1 MEHALEIAKFWFHD
15 EHVTTTVIQ
24 SKVTKV
30 TCNNKA
36 YILKEKGSIKQLL
49 VELNVLEQLDEK
61 GIRVQK
67 LVKTKS
73 DERYVFYKEKY
84 YCLYEYV
91 AGSVLEI
98 KDTEKL
104 KELGSTIGE
113 ELANLHQALNSVGN
127 ASELIKRDLYK
138 VVYEWAMPILE
149 KNEQVQRDVIQQMNN
164 IHKKFKEKVQLLPK
178 QIIHRDMHLSNV
190 LFKDNEFQGFI
201 DFELLEENVRVFD
214 LCYCFTSVLSEL
226 YMDETL
232 RRNWLQIVRT
242 IFEGYYK
249 QNALTREE
257 VQTIWYVMLSI
268 QIIFITYF
276 FQSVDLLKLNE
287 EMFLWIFANKEEIEE
302 AIASIVL
309 I

>member
-15 EHVTTTVIQ
+15 EHVTATVIQ

-61 GIRVQK
+61 GIRVHK
-67 LVKTKS
+67 LVKTKN
-73 DERYVFYKEKY
+73 DERCVFYKEKY

-127 ASELIKRDLYK
+127 VSELIKRDLYK
-138 VVYEWAMPILE
+138 VLYEWAMPILE

-164 IHKKFKEKVQLLPK
+164 LHKKFKEKVQLLPK

-190 LFKDNEFQGFI
+190 IFQDNEFQGFI

-214 LCYCFTSVLSEL
+214 LSYCFTSVLSEL

-242 IFEGYYK
+242 IFEGYNK

-276 FQSVDLLKLNE
+276 VQSVDLLKLNE
-287 EMFLWIFANKEEIEE
+287 EMFFWIFANKEEIEE
-302 AIASIVL
+302 VIASIVR

>member
-15 EHVTTTVIQ
+15 EHVTATVIQ

-49 VELNVLEQLDEK
+49 VELNVLEQLDQK

-84 YCLYEYV
+84 YCLYDYV

-113 ELANLHQALNSVGN
+113 ELANLHQALNSEGN
-127 ASELIKRDLYK
+127 VSELIKRDLYK
-138 VVYEWAMPILE
+138 VLYEWAMPILE

-164 IHKKFKEKVQLLPK
+164 LHKKFKEKVQLLPK

-190 LFKDNEFQGFI
+190 IFQDNEFQGFI

-214 LCYCFTSVLSEL
+214 LSYCFTSVLSEL

-242 IFEGYYK
+242 IFEGYNK

-257 VQTIWYVMLSI
+257 VQAIWFVMLSI

-276 FQSVDLLKLNE
+276 VQSVDLLKLNE

-302 AIASIVL
+302 VIASIVR

>member
-15 EHVTTTVIQ
+15 EHVTATVIQ

-30 TCNNKA
+30 TCNNKE

-84 YCLYEYV
+84 YCLYEYI

-138 VVYEWAMPILE
+138 VLYEWAMPILE

-190 LFKDNEFQGFI
+190 IFQDNEFQGFI

-214 LCYCFTSVLSEL
+214 LSYCFTSVLSEL

-242 IFEGYYK
+242 IFEGYNK

-276 FQSVDLLKLNE
+276 VQSVDLLKLNE

-302 AIASIVL
+302 VIASIVL

>member
-1 MEHALEIAKFWFHD
+1 MEHALEIAKSWFHD
-15 EHVTTTVIQ
+15 EHVTATVIQ

-49 VELNVLEQLDEK
+49 VEQNVLEQLDEK

-67 LVKTKS
+67 LVKTKN

-127 ASELIKRDLYK
+127 VSELIKRDLYK
-138 VVYEWAMPILE
+138 VLYEWAMPILE

-164 IHKKFKEKVQLLPK
+164 LHKKFKEKVQLLPK

-190 LFKDNEFQGFI
+190 IFQDNEFQGFI
-201 DFELLEENVRVFD
+201 DFELLEENIRVFD
-214 LCYCFTSVLSEL
+214 LSYCFTSVLSEL

-242 IFEGYYK
+242 IFEGYNK

-276 FQSVDLLKLNE
+276 VQSVDLLKLNE

-302 AIASIVL
+302 VIASIVR

>member
-1 MEHALEIAKFWFHD
+1 MEHALEIAKSWFHD
-15 EHVTTTVIQ
+15 EHVTATVIQ

-49 VELNVLEQLDEK
+49 VEQNVLEQLDEK

-67 LVKTKS
+67 LVKTKN

-127 ASELIKRDLYK
+127 VSELIKRDLYK
-138 VVYEWAMPILE
+138 VLYEWAMPILE

-164 IHKKFKEKVQLLPK
+164 LHKKFKEKVQLLPK

-190 LFKDNEFQGFI
+190 IIQDNEFQGFI

-214 LCYCFTSVLSEL
+214 LSYCFTSVLSEL

-242 IFEGYYK
+242 IFEGYNK

-276 FQSVDLLKLNE
+276 VQSVDLLKLNE

-302 AIASIVL
+302 VIASIVR

>member
-15 EHVTTTVIQ
+15 EHVTATVIQ

-67 LVKTKS
+67 LVETKN

-127 ASELIKRDLYK
+127 VSELIKRDLYK
-138 VVYEWAMPILE
+138 VLYECAMPILE

-164 IHKKFKEKVQLLPK
+164 LHKKFKEKVQLLPK

-190 LFKDNEFQGFI
+190 IFQDNEFQGFI

-214 LCYCFTSVLSEL
+214 LSYCFTSVLSEL

-242 IFEGYYK
+242 IFEGYNK

-276 FQSVDLLKLNE
+276 VQSVDLLKLNE

-302 AIASIVL
+302 VIASIVR

>member
-15 EHVTTTVIQ
+15 EHVTATVIQ

-67 LVKTKS
+67 LVKTKN

-127 ASELIKRDLYK
+127 VSELIKRDLYK
-138 VVYEWAMPILE
+138 VLYEWAMPILE

-164 IHKKFKEKVQLLPK
+164 LHKKFKEKVQLLPK

-190 LFKDNEFQGFI
+190 IFQDNEFQGFI

-214 LCYCFTSVLSEL
+214 LSYCFTSVLSEL

-242 IFEGYYK
+242 IFEGYNK

-276 FQSVDLLKLNE
+276 VQSVDLLKLNE

-302 AIASIVL
+302 VIASIVR

>member
-15 EHVTTTVIQ
+15 EYVTATVIQ

-67 LVKTKS
+67 LVKTKN

-127 ASELIKRDLYK
+127 VSELIKRDLYK
-138 VVYEWAMPILE
+138 VLYEWAMPVLE
-149 KNEQVQRDVIQQMNN
+149 KNEQVHQDVIQKMHQ
-164 IHKKFKEKVQLLPK
+164 IHTAFKETAYLLPK

-190 LFKDNEFQGFI
+190 IFQDNEFQGFI
-201 DFELLEENVRVFD
+201 DFELLEENVRLFD
-214 LCYCFTSVLSEL
+214 LSYCFTSVLSEL

-242 IFEGYYK
+242 IFEGYNK

-276 FQSVDLLKLNE
+276 VQSVDLLKLNE

-302 AIASIVL
+302 VIASIVL

>member
-15 EHVTTTVIQ
+15 EHVTATVIQ

-67 LVKTKS
+67 LVKTKN

-127 ASELIKRDLYK
+127 VSELIKRDLYK
-138 VVYEWAMPILE
+138 VLYEWAMPILE

-164 IHKKFKEKVQLLPK
+164 LHKKFKEKVQLLPK

-190 LFKDNEFQGFI
+190 IFQDNEFQGFI
-201 DFELLEENVRVFD
+201 DFELLEENVRLFD
-214 LCYCFTSVLSEL
+214 LSYCFTSVLSEL

-242 IFEGYYK
+242 IFEGYNK

-276 FQSVDLLKLNE
+276 VQSVDLLKLNE

-302 AIASIVL
+302 VIASIVL

>member
-15 EHVTTTVIQ
+15 EHVTATVIQ

-84 YCLYEYV
+84 YCLYEYI

-190 LFKDNEFQGFI
+190 IFQDNEFQGFI
-201 DFELLEENVRVFD
+201 DFELLEENIRVFD
-214 LCYCFTSVLSEL
+214 LCYCCTSVFSEL
-226 YMDETL
+226 YSDETL
-232 RRNWLQIVRT
+232 RAEWLHIVRK

-249 QNALTREE
+249 NNILTREE
-257 VQTIWYVMLSI
+257 IQSIWYVMLSI

-276 FQSVDLLKLNE
+276 VQSVDLLKLNE

-302 AIASIVL
+302 VIASIVL

>member
-1 MEHALEIAKFWFHD
+1 MEDILEIAKFWFQD
-15 EHVTTTVIQ
+15 EHLTSTVIQ
-24 SKVTKV
+24 PKVTKV

-36 YILKEKGSIKQLL
+36 YILKEKVSIKQLL
-49 VELNVLEQLDEK
+49 VELNVLEQLYEK
-61 GIRVQK
+61 GIKVQK
-67 LVKTKS
+67 LVKTRS
-73 DERYVFYKEKY
+73 DEWYVLYKEKY

-91 AGSVLEI
+91 AGSVIEI
-98 KDTEKL
+98 KDTKKL
-104 KELGSTIGE
+104 KGL
-113 ELANLHQALNSVGN
+113 GN
-127 ASELIKRDLYK
+127 AIGVEMAKLHHELRSVNHTNELIKRDLYN
-138 VVYEWAMPILE
+138 VVYEWTIPILE
-149 KNEQVQRDVIQQMNN
+149 KNEHVQRDVIQQMNN

-190 LFKDNEFQGFI
+190 IFQGNEFQGFI
-201 DFELLEENVRVFD
+201 DFELLEENVRIFD
-214 LCYCFTSVLSEL
+214 LIYCCTSVLSEL

-257 VQTIWYVMLSI
+257 VQTIWYIMLSI

-276 FQSVDLLKLNE
+276 VQSVDLLKLNE

>member
-15 EHVTTTVIQ
+15 EHVTATVIQ

-67 LVKTKS
+67 LVKTKN

-104 KELGSTIGE
+104 KGLGSTIGE

-127 ASELIKRDLYK
+127 VSELIKRDLYK
-138 VVYEWAMPILE
+138 VLYEWAMPILE

-164 IHKKFKEKVQLLPK
+164 LHKKFKEKVQLLPK

-190 LFKDNEFQGFI
+190 IFQDNEFQGFI

-214 LCYCFTSVLSEL
+214 LSYCFTSVLSEL

-242 IFEGYYK
+242 IFEGYNK

-276 FQSVDLLKLNE
+276 VQSVDLLKLNE

-302 AIASIVL
+302 VIASIVR